1 MKTIRKTRNALSG
14 LTTGLRL
21 LATNLTSASIGRCWF
36 TLLACAACWVPLVA
50 LRGDAQAEITYQRLK
65 SFGKPASGVTPYSG
79 LIQGTDG
86 ALYGTT
92 QAGGSIGGG
101 TVFKVNADGT
111 GFSVLK
117 NLDPS
122 TTGYNPYGSLVQGA
136 DGALYGTAL
145 YGGSDGGGTVF
156 KLNTDGTGFAVLK
169 NLDYS
174 TTGYY
179 PYGTL
184 IQGTDGALYGT
195 ALYGG
200 SFGTGTAFKL
210 NTDGTGFSV
219 LVDFDYS
226 NNGGYPYAGLKAGTD
241 GKLYGVASEGGSNYY
256 GTVFT
261 LDTDGSGFTV
271 LKNLDYFTSGGFPLG
286 SELLQGADGTLYG
299 TTSQGGSSYYGTVF
313 KLNPDGTGFSVLKG
327 DFDYSTTGASLAA
340 GLKLGTDG
348 ALYGTA
354 RAGGSDGYGTLY
366 KLNTDGTGFTV
377 LKNFTNA
384 DGASPEGGE
393 LTQATDGT
401 LYGTTPFGGSSGY
414 GTAFKL
420 NTDGTGF
427 SVFLNFSYAA
437 NSAESGGYPYAG
449 VVMGI
454 DGALYGTTSQ
464 GGSND
469 GGTVFR
475 MNTDGTGFVVVKNLN
490 PATEGSAPYGNLI
503 QGTDGGLYGTTSQ
516 GGSNG
521 YGTLFRFATDETGF
535 SVVASFDLATTGGN
549 PFAGLKQG
557 TDGALYGT
565 TSRGGIG
572 GYGTV
577 FKVNTNGT
585 GFTVLK
591 AFDYSTTGGY
601 LYWGG
606 LIQGTDGA
614 LYGTASQ
621 GGSGGG
627 GTVFKL
633 NTNGTGFTVLKNF
646 DDYATT
652 GLNLYT
658 GLMQGADGALY
669 GTTNSGGSLGAGTL
683 FKLNTNGTGFS
694 VLANLDGTMTGGY
707 NQGGGLVQATD
718 GTIFGTALYGGSGGQ
733 GTLYQLNADGTDFSV
748 QFNFEGSASGSYPFG
763 SLIRGTDG
771 FLYSTTL
778 QGGDVGFGTVFR
790 IITGNVPPVAKC
802 KNVTVSAGCGTTA
815 NASIDDGSY
824 DLNGDVLTFM
834 QTPAGPYPI
843 GQTTVTLTV
852 TDPAGAFDTCESVV
866 TVTSN
871 LFATGGI
878 IWGQPL
884 ARTGNEDTDPSA
896 GNTVKYRFKYGKT
909 IPIQVRALGCT
920 GDVTGNSN
928 VTGTVVVFGDTDC
941 AGVADTGALPIDFN
955 GQGGPGGVMDKS
967 DGKLKYNLDTG
978 SLPNSLDCFV
988 LQVTITDTS
997 TGETMVETVLL
1008 QAK

>member
-1 MKTIRKTRNALSG
+1 MKTIRMTRNALSG

-21 LATNLTSASIGRCWF
+21 LAANLTSASMGRCWL

-50 LRGDAQAEITYQRLK
+50 QADVTYQKLK

-92 QAGGSIGGG
+92 QQGGSIGGG
-101 TVFKVNADGT
+101 TVFKVNPDGT

-117 NLDPS
+117 NLDLS
-122 TTGYNPYGSLVQGA
+122 TTGYYPYGSLVQGA

-169 NLDYS
+169 NLDYAVS
-174 TTGYY
+174 GYY
-179 PYGTL
+179 PYGNL

-200 SFGTGTAFKL
+200 SFGSGTAFKL

-219 LVDFDYS
+219 LKNFDYS
-226 NNGGYPYAGLKAGTD
+226 TTGGNVYAGLKQGTD
-241 GKLYGVASEGGSNYY
+241 GKLYGAASEGGSSN
-256 GTVFT
+256 
-261 LDTDGSGFTV
+261 
-271 LKNLDYFTSGGFPLG
+271 
-286 SELLQGADGTLYG
+286 
-299 TTSQGGSSYYGTVF
+299 YGTVF
-313 KLNPDGTGFSVLKG
+313 KLNTDGTGFSVLKNL
-327 DFDYSTTGASLAA
+327 DHFTTGGFPLGELIQGADGALYGTASRGGSSNWGTVFKLGTDGTGFSVLQNFNFGGTGGYLAS
-340 GLKLGTDG
+340 GLKQGTDG

-354 RAGGSDGYGTLY
+354 GGGGSGGDGTLY
-366 KLNTDGTGFTV
+366 KLNTDGTGFSV
-377 LKNFTNA
+377 LKTFDNS
-384 DGASPEGGE
+384 DSPQGGE
-393 LTQATDGT
+393 LTQATDGK

-414 GTAFKL
+414 GSVFKL

-427 SVFLNFSYAA
+427 SVFLNFSPTA
-437 NSAESGGYPYAG
+437 NSAESGGYPYSG

-454 DGALYGTTSQ
+454 DGALYGTTSE
-464 GGSND
+464 GGSNG

-475 MNTDGTGFVVVKNLN
+475 MNTDGTGFTVVKNLN

-503 QGTDGGLYGTTSQ
+503 QGTDGALYGTTSQ
-516 GGSNG
+516 GGILG
-521 YGTLFRFATDETGF
+521 YGTVFRFATDETGF
-535 SVVASFDLATTGGN
+535 SLVTSFDSVTTGRN
-549 PFAGLKQG
+549 PYAGLKQG

-565 TSRGGIG
+565 TLAGGLG

-577 FKVNTNGT
+577 FKVNTDGT

-591 AFDYSTTGGY
+591 NFDYFTTGGY
-601 LYWGG
+601 LYWGE

-646 DDYATT
+646 DDSATT
-652 GLNLYT
+652 GLNPYT
-658 GLMQGADGALY
+658 GLMQGANGALY
-669 GTTNSGGSLGAGTL
+669 GTTYSGGSLGAGTV

-694 VLANLDGTMTGGY
+694 SLANFDYSMTGGY
-707 NQGGGLVQATD
+707 NEGGGLVQATD
-718 GTIFGTALYGGSGGQ
+718 GTIYGTALQGGSSGS
-733 GTLYQLNADGTDFSV
+733 GTLYQLNADGTNFSV
-748 QFNFEGSASGSYPFG
+748 QFNFDSSTSGSYPFG
-763 SLIRGTDG
+763 RLIRGTDN
-771 FLYSTTL
+771 FLYGTTL
-778 QGGDVGFGTVFR
+778 LGGDVGFGTVFR

-802 KNVTVSAGCGTTA
+802 KNVTVAANCATSA
-815 NASIDDGSY
+815 NASINDGSY
-824 DLNGDVLTFM
+824 DLNGDTLTIV

-852 TDPAGAFDTCESVV
+852 TDPAGAFDTCQSVV
-866 TVTSN
+866 TVTTG
-871 LFATGGI
+871 LFAADGI
-878 IWGQPL
+878 IWHAPL
-884 ARTGNEDTDPSA
+884 AAGSEETDPSH
-896 GNTVKYRFKYGKT
+896 GGTVKYRFKLGST
-909 IPIQVRALGCT
+909 IPIQVHAMGCT

-941 AGVADTGALPIDFN
+941 VGVADTAALPIDYH
-955 GQGGPGGVMDKS
+955 GQGGPGGLMDKHG
-967 DGKLKYNLDTG
+967 GKLKYNLDTG

-997 TGETMVETVLL
+997 TGETKVETVLI
-1008 QAK
+1008 QKK

>member
-1 MKTIRKTRNALSG
+1 MKTIRITKNALSG

-21 LATNLTSASIGRCWF
+21 LAANLTSASIGRCWF

-50 LRGDAQAEITYQRLK
+50 LRGDAQADVTYQKLK

-101 TVFKVNADGT
+101 TVFKVNPDGT
-111 GFSVLK
+111 GLSVLK
-117 NLDPS
+117 NLDFA
-122 TTGYNPYGSLVQGA
+122 TTGNSPFGSLVQGA

-145 YGGSDGGGTVF
+145 YGGSVGGGTVF

-169 NLDYS
+169 NLDYA

-179 PYGTL
+179 PYGNL
-184 IQGTDGALYGT
+184 IQGSDGALYGT
-195 ALYGG
+195 AVYGG
-200 SFGTGTAFKL
+200 TFGTGTAFKL

-226 NNGGYPYAGLKAGTD
+226 NNGGYPYGGLKEGTD
-241 GKLYGVASEGGSNYY
+241 GKLYGAASE
-256 GTVFT
+256 
-261 LDTDGSGFTV
+261 
-271 LKNLDYFTSGGFPLG
+271 
-286 SELLQGADGTLYG
+286 
-299 TTSQGGSSYYGTVF
+299 GGSSYYGTVF
-313 KLNPDGTGFSVLKG
+313 KLDTDGTGFTVLMNLDYFTTGGFPLDSELIQGTDGTLYGTASRGGSSNWGTVFKLNTDGTGFSVLKNF
-327 DFDYSTTGASLAA
+327 DFAGTGGYLAS
-340 GLKLGTDG
+340 GLKQGMDG

-354 RAGGSDGYGTLY
+354 GGGGSGGDGTLY
-366 KLNTDGTGFTV
+366 KLNTDGTGFSV
-377 LKNFTNA
+377 LKTFDNS
-384 DGASPEGGE
+384 DSPQGGE
-393 LTQATDGT
+393 LIQATDGM

-414 GTAFKL
+414 GSAFKL
-420 NTDGTGF
+420 NMDGTGF
-427 SVFLNFSYAA
+427 SVFLNFSPTA
-437 NSAESGGYPYAG
+437 NSAESGGLPYAG

-475 MNTDGTGFVVVKNLN
+475 MNTDGTGFTVVKNFN
-490 PATEGSAPYGNLI
+490 PATEGSVPYGNLI
-503 QGTDGGLYGTTSQ
+503 QGTDGALYGTTSQ
-516 GGSNG
+516 GGILG

-535 SVVASFDLATTGGN
+535 SVVTSFDSTTTGGN

-565 TSRGGIG
+565 TSRGGLG

-577 FKVNTNGT
+577 FKVNTDGT

-601 LYWGG
+601 LYWGE

-646 DDYATT
+646 DDYAAT
-652 GLNLYT
+652 GLNLYS
-658 GLMQGADGALY
+658 GVMQGADGALY
-669 GTTNSGGSLGAGTL
+669 GTTYYGGSLDAGTL
-683 FKLNTNGTGFS
+683 FKLNTDGTGFS
-694 VLANLDGTMTGGY
+694 ILANFDGPMTGGY
-707 NQGGGLVQATD
+707 NEGGGLVQATD
-718 GTIFGTALYGGSGGQ
+718 GRIYGTALQGGSSGY
-733 GTLYQLNADGTDFSV
+733 GTLYQLNPDGTDFSV
-748 QFNFEGSASGSYPFG
+748 QFNFDSSTNGSYPFG
-763 SLIRGTDG
+763 RLIRGTDG
-771 FLYSTTL
+771 FLYGTTL
-778 QGGDVGFGTVFR
+778 QGGDVNFGTVYR

-802 KNVTVSAGCGTTA
+802 KDVTVSAVCGTTA
-815 NASIDDGSY
+815 NVSIDDGSY
-824 DLNGDVLTFM
+824 DLNGDQLTFV
-834 QTPAGPYPI
+834 QTPAGPYPV

-852 TDPAGAFDTCESVV
+852 TDPAGAFDTCQSVV
-866 TVTSN
+866 TVTGG
-871 LFATGGI
+871 LFAADGI
-878 IWGQPL
+878 MWHAPL
-884 ARTGNEDTDPSA
+884 AAGSNETDPSH
-896 GNTVKYRFKYGKT
+896 GGTVKYRFKYGKT
-909 IPIQVRALGCT
+909 IPIQVSALGCT

-941 AGVADTGALPIDFN
+941 AGVADTGALPIDYN
-955 GQGGPGGVMDKS
+955 GQGGAGGVMDKVG
-967 DGKLKYNLDTG
+967 GKLKYNLDTG
-978 SLPNSLDCFV
+978 SLPNTLDCFI

-997 TGETMVETVLL
+997 TGETRVETVLL
-1008 QAK
+1008 QQK